1 MIWKT
6 KFKKVPLYD
15 EFKYRILL
23 TDNPVECLKEL
34 GVHYDG
40 SNFMGMALYDK
51 GGFEI
56 TLIFDRSRLKDKVFA
71 QRLIAHE
78 CFHVTCNI
86 MRLICTSLTD
96 SSSEE
101 PYAYLLDWLV
111 GEVNK
116 TLLV

>member
-6 KFKKVPLYD
+6 KFKRVPLYD

-23 TDNPVECLKEL
+23 TNNPVGCLEGL
-34 GVHYDG
+34 GIKDYSG
-40 SNFMGMALYDK
+40 ANFTGMALYGN

-56 TLIFDRSRLKDKVFA
+56 TLILDKDRIKDKVFA

-86 MRLICTSLTD
+86 MRLIGTSLTD
-96 SSSEE
+96 SGSEE

-116 TLLV
+116 QII